1 MKSIFSRLRNT
12 LATRLSQ
19 WIILFASIIL
29 LLALGYMFSV
39 SRAAIRQEAINRAT
53 QNLETTALR
62 VTGILDKVVTA
73 TNNTDWLI
81 TRHLNAPDSMFVYS
95 RRILENNPY
104 LNGCSIAFE
113 PYYFPERGKY
123 FSAFS
128 SFSLS

>member
-62 VTGILDKVVTA
+62 VTGILDKHS
-73 TNNTDWLI
+73 WL
-81 TRHLNAPDSMFVYS
+81 
-95 RRILENNPY
+95 RIFCCQLQ
-104 LNGCSIAFE
+104 LQV
-113 PYYFPERGKY
+113 
-123 FSAFS
+123 
-128 SFSLS
+128 